1 MPSCKCFPHES
12 KMPDFTY
19 SQLNSVI
26 LKNVIIFNI
35 THNICH
41 LRDTDVFIC
50 VILAILK
57 RVDDLHHYLNISM
70 QGHSKT

>member
-1 MPSCKCFPHES
+1 
-12 KMPDFTY
+12 MPDLTY

-26 LKNVIIFNI
+26 LKNAINFNI
-35 THNICH
+35 THNIRH

-50 VILAILK
+50 VILDILK